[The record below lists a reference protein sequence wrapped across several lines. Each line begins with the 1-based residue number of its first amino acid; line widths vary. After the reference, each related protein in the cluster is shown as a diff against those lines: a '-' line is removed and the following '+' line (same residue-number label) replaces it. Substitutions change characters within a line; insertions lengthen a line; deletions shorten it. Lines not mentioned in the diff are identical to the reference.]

1 MSDYFMNFCNLK
13 NFFENVPRF
22 LMDNEGIIL
31 ELETNRRLGM
41 QGPILYNYYGRN
53 LRIFVIS

>member
-1 MSDYFMNFCNLK
+1 MSNMNFCNLK
-13 NFFENVPRF
+13 NFFENAPRF